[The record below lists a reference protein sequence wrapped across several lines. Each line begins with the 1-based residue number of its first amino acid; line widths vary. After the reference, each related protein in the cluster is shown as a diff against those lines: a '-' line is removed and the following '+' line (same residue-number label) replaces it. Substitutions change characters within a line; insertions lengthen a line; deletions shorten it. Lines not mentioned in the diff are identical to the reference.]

1 MLKNRNRT
9 SERALRLPFGQTLMG
24 GLAGLLLTGLLTFLS
39 AVLLHKALLPIA
51 ACNWLG
57 LVIIALSSLC
67 SAWLT
72 ARHNAK
78 KLLCGLLS
86 AGIYGLGLVI
96 CGMLLFSS
104 PMQSGRML
112 LSAGALLLGMLGGVV
127 LSALRE

>member
-1 MLKNRNRT
+1 MLKKQNKT
-9 SERALRLPFGQTLMG
+9 SERASGLPVGQTIMG
-24 GLAGLLLTGLLTFLS
+24 GLAGLFLTGLLTFLS
-39 AVLLHKALLPIA
+39 AVLLHKELLPLSV
-51 ACNWLG
+51 CNWLG

-78 KLLCGLLS
+78 KLICGLLS
-86 AGIYGLGLVI
+86 SGIYGLGLVI

-112 LSAGALLLGMLGGVV
+112 LSTGALVLGMLGGVV
-127 LSALRE
+127 LSALGE

>member
-1 MLKNRNRT
+1 MLNNRNKT
-9 SERALRLPFGQTLMG
+9 SERAAVLPVGQTIMG

-39 AVLLHKALLPIA
+39 AVLLHKELLPVS

-57 LVIIALSSLC
+57 LVIIALSALC

-86 AGIYGLGLVI
+86 SGLYGLGLVI

-112 LSAGALLLGMLGGVV
+112 LSAGALLVGLLGGVV
-127 LSALRE
+127 LSALGE